1 MALVRRRS
9 SPNNRSSMLVVRI
22 RTPMREWE
30 APMDNARF
38 KVVL

>member
-1 MALVRRRS
+1 MTLMRRRS
-9 SPNNRSSMLVVRI
+9 SPNRLEYVGGAD

-30 APMDNARF
+30 AQMDKVRF